1 MDSTASTAHNLRI
14 GYEPRSEGYEANPV
28 GQSLAQA
35 TDSTAPPD
43 VAANLASFAR
53 HLRAENKAPSTITTY
68 SKAVVQFDE
77 YLASVGMPRAVAGIR
92 REHVEAF
99 LVALQ
104 DRSARPATVSQ
115 RYRSLQQFFRWL
127 EAEGEVPA
135 TPMARM
141 KPPAVPV
148 EPPEV
153 LRDDDFRA
161 LLKACSGADFA
172 DRRDSAVLRL
182 FLDTGMRRG
191 ELAGLRLDDIDFDH
205 DTAIVMG
212 KGRRPRVC
220 PFGRKTA
227 QALDRYLRVRGRHPH
242 AESEWL
248 WLGKKGRLTDT
259 GVEQLVKR
267 RAAQAGLVGVHP
279 HLFRHS
285 YAHAMLAAG
294 MQEGDVMSL
303 GGWRSRQMLD
313 RYGASA
319 KAERARDA
327 YRQHS
332 PGDRL

>member
-1 MDSTASTAHNLRI
+1 MRQPPIQTA
-14 GYEPRSEGYEANPV
+14 
-28 GQSLAQA
+28 
-35 TDSTAPPD
+35 DSTAPPD
-43 VAANLASFAR
+43 VEANLASFAR
-53 HLRAENKAPSTITTY
+53 HLRAENKAPSTVTTY
-68 SKAVVQFDE
+68 SKAVVQFDQH
-77 YLASVGMPRAVAGIR
+77 LRAVGMPRAVASVH

-99 LVALQ
+99 LVALLE
-104 DRSARPATVSQ
+104 RGARPATVSQ
-115 RYRSLQQFFRWL
+115 RYRSLQQFFKWL
-127 EAEGEVPA
+127 EAEGEVTA
-135 TPMARM
+135 SPMARM
-141 KPPAVPV
+141 KPPLVPL

-161 LLKACSGADFA
+161 LLKASSGQEFE
-172 DRRDSAVLRL
+172 DRRDTAIMRL

-227 QALDRYLRVRGRHPH
+227 QAIDRYLRVRGRHPH
-242 AESEWL
+242 ADSEWL
-248 WLGKKGRLTDT
+248 WVGKRGRLTDT
-259 GVEQLVKR
+259 GVEQVVKR

-285 YAHAMLAAG
+285 YAHAMLADG
-294 MQEGDVMSL
+294 MQEGDLMAL

-319 KAERARDA
+319 KAERARAA
-327 YRQHS
+327 YRVHS

>member
-1 MDSTASTAHNLRI
+1 MS
-14 GYEPRSEGYEANPV
+14 
-28 GQSLAQA
+28 QSLAHA
-35 TDSTAPPD
+35 VESSAPPD
-43 VAANLASFAR
+43 VDANLASFAR

-68 SKAVVQFDE
+68 SKAVVQLDDH
-77 YLASVGMPRAVAGIR
+77 LHAVGMPRAVAAIH

-104 DRSARPATVSQ
+104 DRGARPATVSQ
-115 RYRSLQQFFRWL
+115 RYRSLQQFFKWL
-127 EAEGEVPA
+127 EGEGEITVS
-135 TPMARM
+135 PMARM

-161 LLKACSGADFA
+161 ILKACSGFDFE
-172 DRRDSAVLRL
+172 DRRDTAVLRL

-191 ELAGLRLDDIDFDH
+191 ELAGLRLADIDFDH

-212 KGRRPRVC
+212 KGRRPRIC

-242 AESEWL
+242 AESEWM
-248 WLGKKGRLTDT
+248 WVGRRGRLTDT

-285 YAHAMLAAG
+285 YAHAMLADG
-294 MQEGDVMSL
+294 MQEGDLMSL
-303 GGWRSRQMLD
+303 GGWKSRQMLD

-327 YRQHS
+327 YRVHS